1 MPKKYPNM
9 NDAPDEPEL
18 KKRRSLNPFENMFR
32 RDGKGVDK
40 NETDIMDKPGLAN
53 FFKLLRR
60 KLNHI
65 FSCNLLMIFGN
76 FPVFF
81 ALIAF
86 AYTTEELLSPGSQL
100 YSVLQGSA
108 FFDRSPIIMA
118 LMGIYG
124 KQNAVA
130 NFTTL
135 TYVLLGLSLLVLL
148 TFGPVNVGTTYILRN
163 TMRGEPVFVMS
174 DFKYAIKKNLKQ
186 GMIFGAIDAAM
197 IIMLVYDVL
206 SYRMNAAASGVFMAL
221 YAASYCM
228 IIIYFFIR
236 MYAYLMIVTFDM
248 KLTKIIKNSIYF
260 AILGIKRNIMAL
272 LGTIALV
279 ALDFLLI
286 RVFLPVGM
294 VLPFIILFGLVQF
307 MCVYA
312 AFPKIKE
319 IMIDPYYKEVEAEKG
334 AQSQEQ

>member
-9 NDAPDEPEL
+9 NDAANEPEL
-18 KKRRSLNPFENMFR
+18 KKRRTLNPFENMFR
-32 RDGKGVDK
+32 RDGKGVEKD
-40 NETDIMDKPGLAN
+40 EIQVMDKPGLVN

-65 FSCNLLMIFGN
+65 FSCNLLLIFGN

-81 ALIAF
+81 ALLAF
-86 AYTTEELLSPGSQL
+86 AYTTEELLSPGSQI

-108 FFDRSPIIMA
+108 YFDRSPLIMT
-118 LMGIYG
+118 LMGIFG
-124 KQNAVA
+124 KQNSVA
-130 NFTTL
+130 GFTTL

-148 TFGPVNVGTTYILRN
+148 TFGPVNIGTTYILRN

-174 DFKYAIKKNLKQ
+174 DFKYAVKKNLRQ
-186 GMIFGAIDAAM
+186 GMIFGAIDAAV
-197 IIMLVYDVL
+197 IILLVYDIL
-206 SYRMNAAASGVFMAL
+206 SYRMNAASSGVFMAL

-228 IIIYFFIR
+228 AIIYFFIR

-248 KLTKIIKNSIYF
+248 KLIKIIKNSIYF
-260 AILGIKRNIMAL
+260 AVLGIKRNIMAL
-272 LGTIALV
+272 LGTVALV
-279 ALDFLLI
+279 ALDLLLI
-286 RVFLPVGM
+286 RVFLPIGM
-294 VLPFIILFGLVQF
+294 ILPFIIAFGLIQF

-319 IMIDPYYKEVEAEKG
+319 VMIDPYYKEVEAEKS
-334 AQSQEQ
+334 AQSE